1 MICLRWSELQSK
13 RIINIVNGSNFGNI
27 IDANVDES
35 GKITFLLIDQGK
47 SFLSLN
53 RESDIR
59 IEWNQIV
66 KIGEDVILVKRDWL
80 VSWLK
85 IFYWLLLFLFL

>member
-1 MICLRWSELQSK
+1 MICLRLSELQSK

-27 IDANVDES
+27 IDANIDES
-35 GKITFLLIDQGK
+35 GKISFLLIDQGK
-47 SFLSLN
+47 SFLSIN

-66 KIGEDVILVKRDWL
+66 KIGEDVILVKRD
-80 VSWLK
+80 
-85 IFYWLLLFLFL
+85 

>member
-1 MICLRWSELQSK
+1 MYLRLSELQSK

-27 IDANVDES
+27 IDANIDEN

-47 SFLSLN
+47 SIFSLN

-59 IEWNQIV
+59 VEWNQIV

-80 VSWLK
+80 
-85 IFYWLLLFLFL
+85 III

>member
-1 MICLRWSELQSK
+1 MICSRLSELQSK

-66 KIGEDVILVKRDWL
+66 KIGEDVILVKRD
-80 VSWLK
+80 
-85 IFYWLLLFLFL
+85 

>member
-1 MICLRWSELQSK
+1 MYLRLSELQSK

-27 IDANVDES
+27 IDANIDEN

-47 SFLSLN
+47 SIFSLN

-59 IEWNQIV
+59 VEWNQIV
-66 KIGEDVILVKRDWL
+66 KIGEDVILVKRD
-80 VSWLK
+80 
-85 IFYWLLLFLFL
+85 

>member
-1 MICLRWSELQSK
+1 MRLSELQSK

-27 IDANVDES
+27 IDADIDEN
-35 GKITFLLIDQGK
+35 GRITFLLIDHGK
-47 SFLSLN
+47 SIFSLN

-66 KIGEDVILVKRDWL
+66 KIGEDVILVKRD
-80 VSWLK
+80 
-85 IFYWLLLFLFL
+85 

>member
-1 MICLRWSELQSK
+1 MICLRLSELQSK

-27 IDANVDES
+27 IDANIDES
-35 GKITFLLIDQGK
+35 GKISFLLIDQGK

-66 KIGEDVILVKRDWL
+66 KIGEDVILVKRE
-80 VSWLK
+80 
-85 IFYWLLLFLFL
+85 

>member
-1 MICLRWSELQSK
+1 MRLSELQSK

-53 RESDIR
+53 RESDIK

-66 KIGEDVILVKRDWL
+66 KIGEDVILVKRD
-80 VSWLK
+80 
-85 IFYWLLLFLFL
+85 

>member
-1 MICLRWSELQSK
+1 MRLSELQSK

-27 IDANVDES
+27 IDANIDES
-35 GKITFLLIDQGK
+35 GKISFLLIDQGK

-53 RESDIR
+53 RESDVR

-66 KIGEDVILVKRDWL
+66 KIGEDVILVKRE
-80 VSWLK
+80 
-85 IFYWLLLFLFL
+85 

>member
-1 MICLRWSELQSK
+1 MRLSELQSK

-66 KIGEDVILVKRDWL
+66 KIGEDVILVKRD
-80 VSWLK
+80 
-85 IFYWLLLFLFL
+85 

>member
-1 MICLRWSELQSK
+1 MICLRLSELQSK

-66 KIGEDVILVKRDWL
+66 KIGEDVILVKRD
-80 VSWLK
+80 
-85 IFYWLLLFLFL
+85 

>member
-1 MICLRWSELQSK
+1 MRLSELQSK

-27 IDANVDES
+27 IDANIDES
-35 GKITFLLIDQGK
+35 GKISFLLIDQGK

-66 KIGEDVILVKRDWL
+66 KIGEDVILVKRE
-80 VSWLK
+80 
-85 IFYWLLLFLFL
+85 

>member
-1 MICLRWSELQSK
+1 MRLSELQSK

-53 RESDIR
+53 RESDIK

-66 KIGEDVILVKRDWL
+66 KIGEDVILIKRD
-80 VSWLK
+80 
-85 IFYWLLLFLFL
+85 

>member
-1 MICLRWSELQSK
+1 MICLRLSELQSK

-59 IEWNQIV
+59 IEWNQIE
-66 KIGEDVILVKRDWL
+66 KIGEYVILVKRD
-80 VSWLK
+80 
-85 IFYWLLLFLFL
+85 

>member
-1 MICLRWSELQSK
+1 MICLRLSELQSK

-53 RESDIR
+53 RESDIK

-66 KIGEDVILVKRDWL
+66 KIGEDVILVKRD
-80 VSWLK
+80 
-85 IFYWLLLFLFL
+85 

>member
-1 MICLRWSELQSK
+1 MRLSELQSK

-27 IDANVDES
+27 IDVNVDES

-66 KIGEDVILVKRDWL
+66 KIGEDVILVKRD
-80 VSWLK
+80 
-85 IFYWLLLFLFL
+85 

>member
-1 MICLRWSELQSK
+1 MICLRLSELQSK

>member
-1 MICLRWSELQSK
+1 MICLRLSELQSK

-47 SFLSLN
+47 SFFFFF
-53 RESDIR
+53 RETDIR

-66 KIGEDVILVKRDWL
+66 KIGEDVILVKRD
-80 VSWLK
+80 
-85 IFYWLLLFLFL
+85 